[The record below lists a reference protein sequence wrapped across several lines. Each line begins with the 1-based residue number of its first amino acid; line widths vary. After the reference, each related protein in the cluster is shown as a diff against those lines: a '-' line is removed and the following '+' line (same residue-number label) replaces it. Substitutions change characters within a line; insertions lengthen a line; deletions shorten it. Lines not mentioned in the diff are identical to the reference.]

1 MRIVIALGGNAL
13 LHRGERP
20 DAAPQLEQVAKAA
33 APIAA
38 LAHDHEVVIVHG
50 NGPQVGLLALE
61 SAADESLSRP
71 YPLGDLVAETQG
83 LIGYWLQ
90 QAISRTLAMPV
101 VTLVSQTVVEADDPA
116 FANPTKFVGSVYDEL
131 EAKTLATEH
140 DWTFARDGEAWR
152 RVVAS
157 PAPVRVVETATAELL
172 LRNGV
177 MVVLAGGGG
186 VPVIEG
192 SQGLEGIEAVVDK
205 DLVAALVAEELQRR
219 PVRRAHRRAGSHG
232 RLRHAP
238 TAAPGGRDSRRTGPA
253 LVPCG
258 LDGTEDRSGLP
269 VRHRPP
275 AAGRRRFPRRGRRSC
290 RRYGRDPDQPQ
301 RPSMMRPLI
310 PVSRVLTHKQV
321 VLSMSRP
328 LIICT
333 IDWIERVIAKAASL

>member
-38 LAHDHEVVIVHG
+38 LAREHEVVIVHG

-90 QAISRTLAMPV
+90 QAISRTVTAPV
-101 VTLVSQTVVEADDPA
+101 VTLVSQTVVDANDAA
-116 FANPTKFVGSVYDEL
+116 FAVPTKFVGSVYDEL

-140 DWTFARDGEAWR
+140 YWTFARDGEAWR

-177 MVVLAGGGG
+177 TVVLAGGGG
-186 VPVIEG
+186 IPVVQG
-192 SQGLEGIEAVVDK
+192 SRGLEGIEAVIDK
-205 DLVAALVAEELQRR
+205 DLVAALVAQELHADLFVVLTDVPAVMVDFGTPDQR
-219 PVRRAHRRAGSHG
+219 PLTDVTPSELDQHVFPAGSMGPKIEAVCRFVTMTGNRAAVGSLDEVAAVIAGTSGTQVTSKTTSRDLPVHG
-232 RLRHAP
+232 RK
-238 TAAPGGRDSRRTGPA
+238 
-253 LVPCG
+253 LVTQG
-258 LDGTEDRSGLP
+258 ST
-269 VRHRPP
+269 
-275 AAGRRRFPRRGRRSC
+275 
-290 RRYGRDPDQPQ
+290 
-301 RPSMMRPLI
+301 
-310 PVSRVLTHKQV
+310 
-321 VLSMSRP
+321 
-328 LIICT
+328 
-333 IDWIERVIAKAASL
+333 